1 MAYSLLTS
9 CDLYAQLGNTLETI
23 PPNQRILPTDAV
35 SILLPVMTTRKKK
48 NSKEIAHPI
57 NFLTE
62 LENTHSIGKH
72 ISRLLPDS
80 KKEAHV

>member
-9 CDLYAQLGNTLETI
+9 RDLYAQLGNTLETI

-35 SILLPVMTTRKKK
+35 SILLPVMTTGGGD
-48 NSKEIAHPI
+48 SKEIAHPI

-72 ISRLLPDS
+72 ISRLR
-80 KKEAHV
+80 